1 MSRPCDCVGS
11 YVAAFFAAVTALFV
25 LAISTPGVCAEGASH
40 PPKKILIVYSFDNDE
55 AIYSGFDH
63 VLRERIRMR
72 LPQRVEFY
80 TEYLD
85 LVRFPTASHA
95 EDMVKLLRLK
105 YSQQKPDLII
115 PVSYSALQ
123 FLVDH
128 RKDLFSGT
136 PMVAL
141 FNQRKLDDLKQRLA
155 RSPGENITGVTST
168 DEPARTVDL
177 ALRLQPDTQHVA
189 VVVGSSS
196 LENYWRDQLRQDL
209 SPYSGRVEL
218 IYLTGISLDELL
230 KRVAALPAH
239 SIILSTFFFQDAT
252 GQFFIPEEVLDH
264 ISREARV
271 PIYTIYSSYIG
282 HGVVGGWMTN
292 PEISGRRVADL
303 ALAVLKGEKADG
315 IPIVADNAAANMVDW
330 RQLQRWGIS
339 EKRLP
344 PSTLELFR
352 EATLW
357 ERYRT
362 LVLGMIALCAVE
374 FVLVFALV
382 FNIRQRR
389 RAEKELLR
397 EKTLAD
403 AVIESLPGVFLVQDE
418 AGRNLRWN
426 KNAATLPRFPLAGA
440 MFPSNV
446 ADTHKQSA
454 IEARQRV
461 LEDGAGEVEVDLL
474 LQNGKTGPFYFTGKR
489 VELEGKPYITAIGID
504 LTERKKAEEAVRRF
518 EAEMRLLVEH
528 APYGIGTI
536 NVEQDRFVHA
546 NPAMVK
552 LLGYTSE
559 AEVLALN
566 VSRDLYC
573 DGEAQGFRAQPTR
586 ADFFSAVEFNW
597 RRKDGKPV
605 IVRASGRRV
614 RTTGDQGDL
623 TEIIAEDV
631 TARRSLEE
639 QLRQAQKLEALGQ
652 LSGSVA
658 HDFNNLL
665 SVIIGYSELLSINPI
680 FEGAL
685 KAHLEAIRRAGER
698 AASLTSQLLAF
709 SRRQVLQPSVINL
722 NLLIRETQRMLQR
735 LMREDIEHRVVLDP
749 GLWKAKADPN
759 QLVQVIMNLSI
770 NARDAMPRGGTLTI
784 ATANVTFHGV
794 MTIKGVDVPAGN
806 YVKLTVTDTGIGMD
820 EETQARIFEP
830 FFTTK
835 EAGKGTGLGLA
846 TVYGIVKQSGGYIF
860 SDSEVGNGTTL
871 SIYLPQFERAHEAAS
886 ATTGSGDSKFGSAQ
900 HGSETILVV
909 EDEAAFRDLLR
920 DGLRAKGYDVLVAA
934 NGVEALRVAEQD
946 GISIRLLITDV
957 IMPQMSGPELARALR
972 ATHDIPVLYMSGY
985 TDDKLRDMSDSG
997 ELALMRKPFY
1007 IEELVERMTEM
1018 LAHAKVDAKRKV
1030 SPVVQP

>member
-1 MSRPCDCVGS
+1 MSMLYDCVGR
-11 YVAAFFAAVTALFV
+11 YAAAFFAAVTALLL
-25 LAISTPGVCAEGASH
+25 LAISTPGMCAESARH
-40 PPKKILIVYSFDNDE
+40 PPKKVLIVYSFDNNE

-63 VLRERIRMR
+63 VLRERIRIRMSN
-72 LPQRVEFY
+72 PVEFY

-85 LVRFPTASHA
+85 LVRFPAASHA
-95 EDMVKLLRLK
+95 EEMVKLLKLK

-123 FLVDH
+123 FLIDH
-128 RKDLFSGT
+128 SNDLFPGT

-141 FNQRKLDDLKQRLA
+141 FNQRKLDDLKQRIA
-155 RSPGENITGVTST
+155 RSPGEKVTGVTST

-209 SPYSGRVEL
+209 LPYSGRVEL
-218 IYLTGISLDELL
+218 IYLTGTSLDELL

-252 GQFFIPEEVLDH
+252 GQFFVPEDVLDH
-264 ISREARV
+264 ISREAKV
-271 PIYTIYSSYIG
+271 PIYSIYSSYIG

-303 ALAVLKGEKADG
+303 ALAVLKGERADG

-339 EKRLP
+339 ENRLP

-362 LVLGMIALCAVE
+362 LILAMIVLCAVE
-374 FVLVFALV
+374 TILVFALV
-382 FNIRQRR
+382 LNVRRRR

-397 EKTLAD
+397 EKILAD
-403 AVIESLPGVFLVQDE
+403 AVIESLPGVFLVQNE
-418 AGRNLRWN
+418 AGRNVRWN
-426 KNAATLPRFPLAGA
+426 KNAATLPRFPLAEA
-440 MFPSNV
+440 VFPVNV

-454 IEARQRV
+454 REARQRV
-461 LEDGAGEVEVDLL
+461 LEDGAGEVEVNLL
-474 LQNGKTGPFYFTGKR
+474 LQDGKSAPFYLTAKR

-504 LTERKKAEEAVRRF
+504 LTERKKAEEASRRF

-536 NVEQDRFVHA
+536 NVKQDRFVHA
-546 NPAMVK
+546 NPAMVT
-552 LLGYTSE
+552 LLGYNSE
-559 AEVLALN
+559 EEVLALQ

-573 DGEAQGFRAQPTR
+573 NGEAQGFRAQPTR
-586 ADFFSAVEFNW
+586 ADFFSAVEFDW
-597 RRKDGKPV
+597 RRKDGKAV

-614 RTTGDQGDL
+614 RTTDDQGDL
-623 TEIIAEDV
+623 MEIIAEDV

-665 SVIIGYSELLSINPI
+665 SVIIGYSELLSTNPV
-680 FEGAL
+680 FQGAL

-722 NLLIRETQRMLQR
+722 NLLIRETQKMLQR

-784 ATANVTFHGV
+784 ATANVTFQEV

-806 YVKLTVTDTGIGMD
+806 YVKLAVTDTGIGMD

-860 SDSEVGNGTTL
+860 PDSEVGKGTTL
-871 SIYLPQFERAHEAAS
+871 SIYLPQFERAQEAAS
-886 ATTGSGDSKFGSAQ
+886 SVAGSRDGTSDTVQ
-900 HGSETILVV
+900 QGSETILVV

-920 DGLRAKGYDVLVAA
+920 DGLRAKGYNVLVAA
-934 NGVEALRVAEQD
+934 NGVEALRVAEQH

-957 IMPQMSGPELARALR
+957 IMPQMSGPELACVLR

-1007 IEELVERMTEM
+1007 IEELVQRITEM
-1018 LAHAKVDAKRKV
+1018 LAHQKVDGKAKASR
-1030 SPVVQP
+1030 VVQT